1 MPVKQSKFFSYC
13 LSAACLWLLSWQV
26 LAGPNVPQES
36 ASSNRITPPSF
47 SLADNQPMP
56 NARQQFTAQCYS
68 PALVT
73 VPEYAITSSPIDVVQ
88 VVADAANIVTNQT
101 ADFSGDVQ
109 IINQDTNI
117 FAQQAQV
124 NNNGLQVLATGD
136 VSFISPQ
143 IKVLSEKIEL
153 DTQNAAFAMTSAQY
167 QLGSLAGR
175 GDAENI
181 RLSAAEGIVLDEVS
195 FTTCPL
201 NNNDWAI
208 KASEIN
214 LGQTGNLGQAYN
226 TRFFVKGV
234 PVMYLPYFAFP
245 VTSARQ
251 SGLLFPKISSS
262 SENGIDITQPYYF
275 NLAANYDATVAPRL
289 LTNRGLML
297 ETELRHLNAASS
309 STIKLEYLPSDD
321 ETNGDERYFVRLQ
334 HQAQL
339 SEHWFVDIDFNEISD
354 ANYIVDFGSDFF
366 NRADTYVQQNLRLD
380 YLSES
385 LTASLRLAD
394 FTVLGEQ
401 TNNYRALPELTVS
414 YSHPLNQQWLF
425 NLDSEITYFTNTNN
439 ALPEA
444 SRFHVH
450 PTIAYRENQDA
461 FEFNAQL
468 GLLST
473 YYEQHNLNIDVA
485 DNALD
490 SNMQNTFNGLRV
502 ENLAATKQR
511 NIGQAKLFGALFFE
525 RPQTLTGANSI
536 VTLEPKIQYLYTSFA
551 DQSDIGLYDSAP
563 LLNTVSGLFRGQEF
577 TGLDRIVDNNQLT
590 VALSS
595 RFLDANNIERASVS
609 LGQIFYF
616 ADSKVL
622 AEERSNARSSVAAEF
637 DFRISSRWFVDS
649 QLQLAAQTDKVER
662 SSLSL
667 EYRRDANSLVQLS
680 QRYIRDLSNETIN
693 QLGVSAT
700 WPINKNWQ
708 WAGRWYKDQELN
720 RTIESYFGLEYESC
734 CWALRVVAYRQLANR
749 FALDDISTQ
758 AEFDS
763 GAALQFRFKGISSQ
777 NNSTSMLR
785 NGMFGYRQAY
795 SIH

>member
-1 MPVKQSKFFSYC
+1 MPFKWSKIFSSC
-13 LSAACLWLLSWQV
+13 LSVVCFLLLSTQ
-26 LAGPNVPQES
+26 AMAAKNTQENNTSVDNDLTS
-36 ASSNRITPPSF
+36 ASVVTSVKSF
-47 SLADNQPMP
+47 ANTTDFIP
-56 NARQQFTAQCYS
+56 AQCYS

-73 VPEYAITSSPIDVVQ
+73 VPDYAITSSLTDVVQ
-88 VVADAANIVTNQT
+88 VLADSANIVTNQT

-109 IINQDTNI
+109 IISQDTNI

-124 NNNGLQVLATGD
+124 KNNGLQVLASGD

-153 DTQNAAFAMTSAQY
+153 DTQDAAFAMTAAKY

-175 GDAENI
+175 GNAENI
-181 RLSAAEGIVLDEVS
+181 RLSSAQGIVLDEVS

-201 NNNDWAI
+201 NNDDWEI
-208 KASEIN
+208 RASEIN

-275 NLAANYDATVAPRL
+275 NLATNYDATVAPRL

-297 ETELRHLNAASS
+297 ETELRYLNATSTSS
-309 STIKLEYLPSDD
+309 IKLEYLPSDD
-321 ETNGDERYFVRLQ
+321 ETNGDERYFFRLQ

-339 SEHWFVDIDFNEISD
+339 GDHWFLDIDFNEISD
-354 ANYIVDFGSDFF
+354 GNYIVDFGSDFF

-380 YLSES
+380 YLSDA

-401 TNNYRALPELTVS
+401 TNNYRALPELSVS
-414 YSHPLNQQWLF
+414 YTHAF
-425 NLDSEITYFTNTNN
+425 NSRWQLSVDSEMAYFTNTNK

-444 SRFHVH
+444 SRFHLH

-473 YYEQHNLNIDVA
+473 YYEQNNL
-485 DNALD
+485 LD
-490 SNMQNTFNGLRV
+490 STDTLDNNWQNTFNGLRV
-502 ENLAATKQR
+502 EDLASSKQR
-511 NIGQAKLFGALFFE
+511 NIGQAKLYGALFFE
-525 RPQTLTGANSI
+525 RPQTLTGENSI
-536 VTLEPKIQYLYTSFA
+536 VTLEPKIQYLYTSYA

-590 VALSS
+590 VAVSS
-595 RFLDANNIERASVS
+595 RFLDANNVERASVS

-616 ADSKVL
+616 ADSEVL
-622 AEERSNARSSVAAEF
+622 AVERSNARSSVAAEF
-637 DFRISSRWFVDS
+637 DFRLSSRWFADS
-649 QLQLAAQTDKVER
+649 QLQLASQTDKVER
-662 SSLSL
+662 SSFSL

-693 QLGVSAT
+693 QLGLSAT

>member
-1 MPVKQSKFFSYC
+1 MSVKQFKIFSSYLGIACC
-13 LSAACLWLLSWQV
+13 LLVPTQVMAAQNTPENKTQAHIHS
-26 LAGPNVPQES
+26 PS
-36 ASSNRITPPSF
+36 SSNSE
-47 SLADNQPMP
+47 SLETLTSVTDL
-56 NARQQFTAQCYS
+56 ARCSS

-73 VPEYAITSSPIDVVQ
+73 VPDYAITSSPVDLVQ
-88 VVADAANIVTNQT
+88 VLADSANIVTNKT
-101 ADFSGDVQ
+101 ADFSGNVQ

-124 NNNGLQVLATGD
+124 KNNGLQVLASGN

-153 DTQNAAFAMTSAQY
+153 DTQNASFAMISAEY
-167 QLGSLAGR
+167 QLASLAGR
-175 GDAENI
+175 GNAENI
-181 RLSAAEGIVLDEVS
+181 SLSSAEGIVLDEVS

-201 NNNDWAI
+201 NNHDWEI

-251 SGLLFPKISSS
+251 SGLLFPEISSS

-275 NLAANYDATVAPRL
+275 NLATNYDATVAPRL

-297 ETELRHLNAASS
+297 ETELRYLNAISTSS
-309 STIKLEYLPSDD
+309 IKLEYLPSDD

-339 SEHWFVDIDFNEISD
+339 GDHWFLDIDFNEISD
-354 ANYIVDFGSDFF
+354 VNYIVDFGSDFF

-380 YLSES
+380 YLSDA
-385 LTASLRLAD
+385 LTASFRLAD

-401 TNNYRALPELTVS
+401 TNNYRALPELSVS
-414 YSHPLNQQWLF
+414 YTHAF
-425 NLDSEITYFTNTNN
+425 NSRWQISVDSEMAYFTNTNK

-444 SRFHVH
+444 SRFHLH
-450 PTIAYRENQDA
+450 PTIAYHENQDA

-473 YYEQHNLNIDVA
+473 YYEQNNL
-485 DNALD
+485 LD
-490 SNMQNTFNGLRV
+490 STNTLDNNLQNTFNGLRV
-502 ENLAATKQR
+502 DSLAASKQR
-511 NIGQAKLFGALFFE
+511 NIGQAKLYGALFFE
-525 RPQTLTGANSI
+525 RPQTLTGKDSV
-536 VTLEPKIQYLYTSFA
+536 VTLEPKIQYLYTSYA

-590 VALSS
+590 VAVSS
-595 RFLDANNIERASVS
+595 RFLDTNNIQRASVS

-616 ADSKVL
+616 ADSEVL
-622 AEERSNARSSVAAEF
+622 ALERSNARSSVAAEF
-637 DFRISSRWFVDS
+637 DLRLSNRWFADS
-649 QLQLAAQTDKVER
+649 QLQLASQTDKVER
-662 SSLSL
+662 SSFSL
-667 EYRRDANSLVQLS
+667 EYRKDANSLVQLS

-693 QLGVSAT
+693 QLGLSAT
-700 WPINKNWQ
+700 WPLNKNWQ

-720 RTIESYFGLEYESC
+720 RTIETYFGLEYESC
-734 CWALRVVAYRQLANR
+734 CWALRVVGYRQLANR
-749 FALDDISTQ
+749 FALDNISTQ

-763 GAALQFRFKGISSQ
+763 GAALQFRFKGISSH